1 MENDE
6 ENLIE
11 DEVEYIKQ
19 TMNEIQNI
27 IKEVQKIYKTGEYDY
42 ETSKNIE
49 ENLNI
54 IKYKYD
60 IIVGNI
66 KKTNVQERK
75 IMVEKMEE
83 LEGIIKE
90 SIKYN
95 KRKQIE
101 LLKQDIVYKL
111 KEFIKYANSKKTE
124 QLFIELKEIMN
135 DFRKKAEEGSIISEN
150 INEIISSFIINIYIK
165 QIKDNESIDLN
176 YIDELNI
183 KQSFIKEIKSKLI
196 KIASNEDDEE
206 QKIKILSVI
215 RNVNEDNLNDTE
227 LWNILENSNDIKIKD
242 EKFDEIQEVQVNSSF
257 IDKII
262 KRTTKYV
269 FGKVNEE
276 TGEYEDVKVEYH
288 TFPPRGKLKKRCKT
302 ELIELE
308 INDIKKI
315 DKRNFRYEDF
325 LNLQVLIFGKN
336 VEEISSTIILDKKGN
351 KKENNSKIKK
361 IKCSDD
367 VQKIGDSVFSNLK
380 ELEEV
385 ELGKGIKELGIEC
398 FGSDSKLHNVII
410 GEGLEYIPDY
420 CFEWCTN
427 LKRVELPKSVKSIEI
442 SAFGNSGIEY
452 IDLENIKEIEVNCFW
467 NCKSLDEVKFG
478 NELKVIPM
486 GCFRYCEE
494 LKQILI
500 PASVT
505 RIEGSAFSGSGLH
518 SIDIPDNVENIGMS
532 ILAGCSDLTEIKF
545 GKGIRYIPEYCCFE
559 SENLK
564 KIFMENVESIGCCA
578 FAYCGLNNVELP
590 YSVKYVREKAFEGC
604 IKLKK
609 VDIAYPNI
617 EIAGFCFWKC
627 NNIKEFNIENPYIE
641 IDSNGLINYSNLK
654 EERQGIDG
662 KKFDKYLV
670 DILRGEKSEEEFLKN
685 IVKTHT
691 IQYENKRKQVEA
703 DR

>member
-1 MENDE
+1 MESDE

-11 DEVEYIKQ
+11 DEVEYIQQ

-27 IKEVQKIYKTGEYDY
+27 IKEVQKIYKTGEYDH

-60 IIVGNI
+60 TIVGNI
-66 KKTNVQERK
+66 KKTNVQESEIIEK
-75 IMVEKMEE
+75 IEE
-83 LEGIIKE
+83 LEDIIKE
-90 SIKYN
+90 SMKYN

-257 IDKII
+257 IDKFI

-276 TGEYEDVKVEYH
+276 TREYEDVKVEYH
-288 TFPPRGKLKKRCKT
+288 AFPPRGKLKKRCKT

-336 VEEISSTIILDKKGN
+336 VEEISSTIIFDKKGN

-398 FGSDSKLHNVII
+398 FGLDSKLHNVII

-427 LKRVELPKSVKSIEI
+427 LKRVELPKSIEDI
-442 SAFGNSGIEY
+442 EMSAFGNSGIEY
-452 IDLENIKEIEVNCFW
+452 IDLENIKEMKANCFED
-467 NCKSLDEVKFG
+467 CKSLHEVKLG
-478 NELKVIPM
+478 NKLKVIPIR
-486 GCFRYCEE
+486 CFISCKE
-494 LKQILI
+494 LKQISI
-500 PASVT
+500 PVSVT
-505 RIEGSAFSGSGLH
+505 KIEEGAFCGSGLH
-518 SIDIPDNVENIGMS
+518 SIDIPDNVENLGIS
-532 ILAGCSDLTEIKF
+532 ILAGCPDLTEIKF
-545 GKGIRYIPEYCCFE
+545 GKGIRYIPNFCCFD

-564 KIFMENVESIGCCA
+564 EIFMENVESIGYYA

-590 YSVKYVREKAFEGC
+590 YSVKYMREYAFEGC
-604 IKLKK
+604 INLKK
-609 VDIAYPNI
+609 VDIAYPDI
-617 EIAGFCFWKC
+617 EIDSDCFCNC
-627 NNIKEFNIENPYIE
+627 NNIKEFNIENPHIE
-641 IDSNGLINYSNLK
+641 IDSNGLVHYRNG
-654 EERQGIDG
+654 RQGIGG
-662 KKFDKYLV
+662 KTIKEALL
-670 DILRGEKSEEEFLKN
+670 DIVRDEETDIEFVN
-685 IVKTHT
+685 IVKTRT
-691 IQYENKRKQVEA
+691 IEYENKRKQVEA